1 MSNAES
7 IGPCK
12 LTEGSSGQYSLLFY
26 ELDTTAA
33 VFEAQHHLPN
43 GYAWEGVVRVLLAER
58 SPESLD
64 RFNIDSEADMFCA
77 YGTDPEALR
86 EVGRAISDAVADH
99 ELLAAAI
106 ARATRDNV
114 MD

>member
-1 MSNAES
+1 MPNAES
-7 IGPCK
+7 IGPCR
-12 LTEGSSGQYSLLFY
+12 LSQGASGQWSLTFY
-26 ELDTTAA
+26 DLHTTAE

-43 GYAWEGVVRVLLAER
+43 GYAWEGVVRVLV
-58 SPESLD
+58 SPEALQ
-64 RFNIDSEADMFCA
+64 RIAIDSEADMFCA
-77 YGTDPEALR
+77 YGTDPDALR
-86 EVGRAISDAVADH
+86 QVGQAISDAVADH